1 MLPPAADVNKYK
13 DTQPGIVQSECL
25 KYSVLRRVSP
35 SNSTELRHPYQEE
48 GKMSVRAREE
58 EGHQKYKNNNKTKQ
72 SLKPNIRTTIPK
84 INETK

>member
-48 GKMSVRAREE
+48 GKTSVRAREE
-58 EGHQKYKNNNKTKQ
+58 EGHQKYKNKKQKQNNNNIKKTKV
-72 SLKPNIRTTIPK
+72 L
-84 INETK
+84 